1 MADGA
6 VRRLTAVFGANTSG
20 FKKGSNEIK
29 AELTELN
36 TAMYKNKK
44 AQKEVDAELKA
55 LEKQEKELKKA
66 INSVSQPTQEMIRDY
81 ENLKKKTDELTLKK
95 SKLKTE
101 EQELRQKIKN
111 TNKELDEASKKA
123 DKTGLSFEKMGS
135 MLKKATTLAAT
146 GMIGLFTYAQ
156 KMASAAD
163 DINTLAKQTGLST
176 DQIQKFQYA
185 SELIDVDIEVL
196 TGSMAKLVR
205 NMSSAKDGTGQ
216 AYEAFQALGIS
227 IQDSSGNLRN
237 NQDVFNEAVEALSK
251 IEEETQRDAYAMAI
265 FGRSAQ
271 ELNPL
276 ILGGT
281 KQLKEFGDELERNG
295 LILSQSELDK
305 LNEFNDKIDTF
316 KAKFQANMMKNSGE
330 LTEAFDELLDSSD
343 EIIEL
348 IATIIKG
355 SAEIAGF
362 IIDHKEAVLA
372 LAGTYVTLKAAM
384 SIGNL
389 IKSVVTAIQKYTVST
404 KTATVATQA
413 FNASLGKFGI
423 VLIALSALYEA
434 FTSAN
439 KDNEFE
445 TPLNPLVGS
454 TQALKESIEIAV
466 ESTDKE
472 IGILKS
478 RANEYERLR
487 KTKNRT
493 ADEERTLLELAKQLQ
508 EEYPDSIRLIDEKT
522 GAYME
527 LGNQAE
533 ITAQKIMDAA
543 KVEAAGTAYKE
554 AIGNVYNMKA
564 RLAELKKEIENSD
577 LIYSTIEYDDGT
589 IKGLFSGHRR
599 NEKEPKERR
608 IMYENNMYG
617 PTVQDSINDHDP
629 AGMFGMRYY
638 ISEEEKRIGNVVIE
652 YNQLNRELRK
662 ANALVSDLE
671 SEYGA
676 LLSKSYGDGIDEGED
691 LVVILGEL
699 EAKYNLLQS
708 AESEYNETKKL
719 SQQLLSNI
727 ISQYP
732 ELESEVDS
740 YLAGL
745 ISEEELL
752 SKLSKAYQVD
762 SDNYSKAVLA
772 KNINTTEF
780 YNTLIKNSNTFIND
794 LAKSYGIDLTNYTN
808 LSEAKLAI
816 QKKYLYFS
824 AKNWEKYYNAE
835 KDSFTISDRDLMQY
849 KKELMM
855 QGYTSAQANSMVNKY
870 KMERQQAIQAVN
882 AWKAISS
889 KLDDSLNNLGGL
901 YKPTF
906 SNSTNISGGSGG
918 NNGSTGSNGSSSIKN
933 TDSVYDKALAAYKKL
948 VDDRIALIQKWTDAE
963 KAAADKRIAAIDAEI
978 EARKKLK
985 EDADITKQINAVKA
999 QLKYSKLDNFSR
1011 MELERQLKSLER
1023 EKEETLWLRAKESQ
1037 KQAIKDE
1044 SDDYINEWN
1053 EIIEKIRANEKNATE
1068 IFTDLENGYKSTQ
1081 TIVNNN
1087 STTANIK
1094 IVTQGLTAGQV
1105 EQKIKDKLGMELI
1118 T

>member
-176 DQIQKFQYA
+176 DEIQKFQYA

-281 KQLKEFGDELERNG
+281 QQLKEFGDELERNG

-348 IATIIKG
+348 ISMLIKG
-355 SAEIAGF
+355 GAKIAG
-362 IIDHKEAVLA
+362 IIVDNKEAILA
-372 LAGTYVTLKAAM
+372 LISVIATLKITMNIADTVSSAVKM
-384 SIGNL
+384 
-389 IKSVVTAIQKYTVST
+389 IKSFKEATEGATAAQTALNAVKTAGPYIAIAGGLTMAITSITALVKDQT
-404 KTATVATQA
+404 KTVDEGAKK
-413 FNASLGKFGI
+413 FND
-423 VLIALSALYEA
+423 LIGTTEQLKQSIIEA
-434 FTSAN
+434 TSAA
-439 KDNEFE
+439 ELE
-445 TPLNPLVGS
+445 
-454 TQALKESIEIAV
+454 AEM
-466 ESTDKE
+466 
-472 IGILKS
+472 LKS
-478 RANEYERLR
+478 KGEKYEELR
-487 KTKNRT
+487 QKINRT
-493 ADEERTLLELAKQLQ
+493 ATEEELLHSIATEM
-508 EEYPDSIRLIDEKT
+508 EEKYAGQIDLIDEKT
-522 GAYME
+522 GAYKE

-533 ITAQKIMDAA
+533 ITAKQLVESAER
-543 KVEAAGTAYKE
+543 EAAAAAMQEIIKTKRASEARMAVIRAQLESNSHVSSIYEQEDGRIKSRIDGVFEVEDSDDTTWGDIVLWFDYQRNIADLTAEYNGLNSELNATE
-554 AIGNVYNMKA
+554 AA
-564 RLAELKKEIENSD
+564 
-577 LIYSTIEYDDGT
+577 
-589 IKGLFSGHRR
+589 
-599 NEKEPKERR
+599 
-608 IMYENNMYG
+608 
-617 PTVQDSINDHDP
+617 
-629 AGMFGMRYY
+629 
-638 ISEEEKRIGNVVIE
+638 ISELTSKYGDL
-652 YNQLNRELRK
+652 YTQEL
-662 ANALVSDLE
+662 
-671 SEYGA
+671 
-676 LLSKSYGDGIDEGED
+676 LLSKSKGEENEIGKN
-691 LVVILGEL
+691 LLTTLGEL

-708 AESEYNETKKL
+708 AESEYNETKEL
-719 SQQLLSNI
+719 SQQILSNI
-727 ISQYP
+727 ISKYP
-732 ELESEVDS
+732 ELKSEVDS

-780 YNTLIKNSNTFIND
+780 YNTLIKNSNTYINE
-794 LAKSYGIDLTNYTN
+794 LAKQYGIDLTNYKKLN
-808 LSEAKLAI
+808 DAKLAI
-816 QKKYLYFS
+816 QKKFLS
-824 AKNWEKYYNAE
+824 VNAKNWEKYYNAE

-849 KKELMM
+849 KKELM
-855 QGYTSAQANSMVNKY
+855 QAGYSSTQANSMVNVY

-889 KLDDSLNNLGGL
+889 KLDDSLNGLGNL

-918 NNGSTGSNGSSSIKN
+918 SNGGSGSVGGSSSGKN

>member
-135 MLKKATTLAAT
+135 MLKKVTTLAAT

-176 DQIQKFQYA
+176 DEIQKFQYA
-185 SELIDVDIEVL
+185 AELIDVDIEVL

-348 IATIIKG
+348 ISMLIKG
-355 SAEIAGF
+355 GAKIAG
-362 IIDHKEAVLA
+362 IIVDNKEAILA
-372 LAGTYVTLKAAM
+372 LISVIATLKITMNIADTVSSAVKM
-384 SIGNL
+384 
-389 IKSVVTAIQKYTVST
+389 IKSFKEATEGATAAQTALNAVKTAGPYIAIAGGLTMAITSITALVKDQT
-404 KTATVATQA
+404 KTVDEGAKK
-413 FNASLGKFGI
+413 FND
-423 VLIALSALYEA
+423 LIGTTEQLKQSIIEA
-434 FTSAN
+434 TSAA
-439 KDNEFE
+439 ELE
-445 TPLNPLVGS
+445 
-454 TQALKESIEIAV
+454 AEM
-466 ESTDKE
+466 
-472 IGILKS
+472 LKS
-478 RANEYERLR
+478 KGEKYEELR
-487 KTKNRT
+487 QKINRT
-493 ADEERTLLELAKQLQ
+493 ATEEELLHSIATEM
-508 EEYPDSIRLIDEKT
+508 EEKYAGQIDLIDEKT
-522 GAYME
+522 GAYKE

-533 ITAQKIMDAA
+533 ITAKQLVESAER
-543 KVEAAGTAYKE
+543 EAAAAAMQEIIKTKRASEARMAVIRAQLESNSHVSSIYEQEDGRIKSRIDGVFEVEDSDDTTWGDIVLWFDYQRNIADLTAEYNGLNSELNATE
-554 AIGNVYNMKA
+554 AA
-564 RLAELKKEIENSD
+564 
-577 LIYSTIEYDDGT
+577 
-589 IKGLFSGHRR
+589 
-599 NEKEPKERR
+599 
-608 IMYENNMYG
+608 
-617 PTVQDSINDHDP
+617 
-629 AGMFGMRYY
+629 
-638 ISEEEKRIGNVVIE
+638 ISELTSKYGDL
-652 YNQLNRELRK
+652 YTQEL
-662 ANALVSDLE
+662 
-671 SEYGA
+671 
-676 LLSKSYGDGIDEGED
+676 LLSKSKGEENEIGKN
-691 LVVILGEL
+691 LLTTLGEL

-708 AESEYNETKKL
+708 AESEYNETKEL
-719 SQQLLSNI
+719 SQQILSNI
-727 ISQYP
+727 ISKYP
-732 ELESEVDS
+732 ELKSEVDS

-780 YNTLIKNSNTFIND
+780 YNTLIKNSNTYINE
-794 LAKSYGIDLTNYTN
+794 LANQYGIDLNNYKKLN
-808 LSEAKLAI
+808 DAKLAI
-816 QKKYLYFS
+816 QKKFLS
-824 AKNWEKYYNAE
+824 VNAKNWEKYYNAE

-849 KKELMM
+849 KKELM
-855 QGYTSAQANSMVNKY
+855 QAGYSSTQANSMVNVY

-918 NNGSTGSNGSSSIKN
+918 SNGGSGSVGGSSSGKN

>member
-281 KQLKEFGDELERNG
+281 QQLKEFGDELERNG

-348 IATIIKG
+348 ISMLIKG
-355 SAEIAGF
+355 GAKIAG
-362 IIDHKEAVLA
+362 IIVDNKEAILA
-372 LAGTYVTLKAAM
+372 LISVIATLKITMNIADTVSSAVKM
-384 SIGNL
+384 
-389 IKSVVTAIQKYTVST
+389 IKSFKEATEGATAAQTALNAVKTAGPYIAIAGGLTMAITSITALVKDQT
-404 KTATVATQA
+404 KTVDEGAKK
-413 FNASLGKFGI
+413 FND
-423 VLIALSALYEA
+423 LIGTTEQLKQSIIEA
-434 FTSAN
+434 TSAA
-439 KDNEFE
+439 ELE
-445 TPLNPLVGS
+445 
-454 TQALKESIEIAV
+454 AEM
-466 ESTDKE
+466 
-472 IGILKS
+472 LKS
-478 RANEYERLR
+478 KGEKYEELR
-487 KTKNRT
+487 QKINRT
-493 ADEERTLLELAKQLQ
+493 ATEEELLHSIATEM
-508 EEYPDSIRLIDEKT
+508 EEKYAGQIDLIDEKT
-522 GAYME
+522 GAYKE

-533 ITAQKIMDAA
+533 ITAKQLVESAER
-543 KVEAAGTAYKE
+543 EAAAAAMQEIIKTKRASEARMAVIRAQLESNSHVSSIYEQEDGRIKSRIDGAFEVEDSDDTTWGDIVLWFDYQRNIADLTAEYNGLNSELNATE
-554 AIGNVYNMKA
+554 AA
-564 RLAELKKEIENSD
+564 
-577 LIYSTIEYDDGT
+577 
-589 IKGLFSGHRR
+589 
-599 NEKEPKERR
+599 
-608 IMYENNMYG
+608 
-617 PTVQDSINDHDP
+617 
-629 AGMFGMRYY
+629 
-638 ISEEEKRIGNVVIE
+638 ISELTSKYGDL
-652 YNQLNRELRK
+652 YTQEL
-662 ANALVSDLE
+662 
-671 SEYGA
+671 
-676 LLSKSYGDGIDEGED
+676 LLSKSKGEENEIGKN
-691 LVVILGEL
+691 LLTTLGEL
-699 EAKYNLLQS
+699 EDKYNLLQS

-740 YLAGL
+740 YLSGL
-745 ISEEELL
+745 ISEKELL
-752 SKLSKAYQVD
+752 SKLSEAYKVD

-772 KNINTTEF
+772 KNKNTTEF
-780 YNTLIKNSNTFIND
+780 YNTLIKNSNTYINE
-794 LAKSYGIDLTNYTN
+794 LANQYGIDLNNYKKLN
-808 LSEAKLAI
+808 DAKLAI
-816 QKKYLYFS
+816 QKKFLS
-824 AKNWEKYYNAE
+824 VNAKNWEKYYNAE

-849 KKELMM
+849 KKELM
-855 QGYTSAQANSMVNKY
+855 QAGYSSTQANSMVNVY

-889 KLDDSLNNLGGL
+889 KLDDSLNGLGNL

-918 NNGSTGSNGSSSIKN
+918 SNGGSGSVGGSSSGKN

>member
-6 VRRLTAVFGANTSG
+6 VRKLTAVFGANTSG
-20 FKKGSNEIK
+20 FKKGTNEIK

-66 INSVSQPTQEMIRDY
+66 INSVNQPTQEMIREY

-95 SKLKTE
+95 SKLKSE
-101 EQELRQKIKN
+101 EQELRIKIKN

-135 MLKKATTLAAT
+135 LLKRAGTLAAT

-176 DQIQKFQYA
+176 DEIQKFQYA

-281 KQLKEFGDELERNG
+281 QQLKEFGDELERNG

-348 IATIIKG
+348 ISMLIKG
-355 SAEIAGF
+355 GAKIAG
-362 IIDHKEAVLA
+362 IIVDNKEAILA
-372 LAGTYVTLKAAM
+372 LISVIATLKISMNIADTVSSAVKM
-384 SIGNL
+384 
-389 IKSVVTAIQKYTVST
+389 IKSFKEATEGATAAQT
-404 KTATVATQA
+404 A
-413 FNASLGKFGI
+413 FNAVKSAGPYIAIAGGLAMAITSITALVKDQTKTVDEGAKKFNDLIGTTEQLKQSI
-423 VLIALSALYEA
+423 VEA
-434 FTSAN
+434 TSAA
-439 KDNEFE
+439 ELE
-445 TPLNPLVGS
+445 
-454 TQALKESIEIAV
+454 AEM
-466 ESTDKE
+466 
-472 IGILKS
+472 LKS
-478 RANEYERLR
+478 KGEKYEELR
-487 KTKNRT
+487 QKINRT
-493 ADEERTLLELAKQLQ
+493 ATEEELLHSIATDM
-508 EEYPDSIRLIDEKT
+508 EEKYAGQIDLIDEKT
-522 GAYME
+522 GAYKE

-533 ITAQKIMDAA
+533 ITAKQLVESAER
-543 KVEAAGTAYKE
+543 EAAAAAMQEIIKTKRASEARMSVIRAQLESNSHVSSIYEQEDGRIKSRIDGVFEVEDSDDTTWGDIVLWFDYQRNIADLTAEYNGLNSELNATE
-554 AIGNVYNMKA
+554 AA
-564 RLAELKKEIENSD
+564 
-577 LIYSTIEYDDGT
+577 
-589 IKGLFSGHRR
+589 
-599 NEKEPKERR
+599 
-608 IMYENNMYG
+608 
-617 PTVQDSINDHDP
+617 
-629 AGMFGMRYY
+629 
-638 ISEEEKRIGNVVIE
+638 ISELTSKYGDL
-652 YNQLNRELRK
+652 YTQEL
-662 ANALVSDLE
+662 
-671 SEYGA
+671 
-676 LLSKSYGDGIDEGED
+676 LLSKSKGEENEKGKN
-691 LVVILGEL
+691 LLTTLGEL
-699 EAKYNLLQS
+699 EDKYNLLQS

-719 SQQLLSNI
+719 SQQILSNI
-727 ISQYP
+727 ISKYP
-732 ELESEVDS
+732 ELKSEVDS

-772 KNINTTEF
+772 KNKNTTEF
-780 YNTLIKNSNTFIND
+780 YNTLIKNSNTYINE
-794 LAKSYGIDLTNYTN
+794 LAKQYGIDLTNYKKLN
-808 LSEAKLAI
+808 DAKIAI
-816 QKKYLYFS
+816 QKEFLSKN

-849 KKELMM
+849 KKELM
-855 QGYTSAQANSMVNKY
+855 QAGYSSTQANSMVNVY

-889 KLDDSLNNLGGL
+889 KLDNSLNGLGNL
-901 YKPTF
+901 YTPTF

-918 NNGSTGSNGSSSIKN
+918 SGGSNGSTGSGGSSSVKN

-963 KAAADKRIAAIDAEI
+963 KAAADERIAAIDAEI

-985 EDADITKQINAVKA
+985 EDTDINKQIDAVKA

-1011 MELERQLKSLER
+1011 MELERQLKSLET
-1023 EKEETLWLRAKESQ
+1023 EKEETLWQRAKEAE
-1037 KQAIKDE
+1037 KQAISDE
-1044 SDDYINEWN
+1044 SEKKIQEWN
-1053 EIIEKIRANEKNATE
+1053 DLSEKIRNNEKNATE

>member
-66 INSVSQPTQEMIRDY
+66 INSVNQPTQEMIRDY

-176 DQIQKFQYA
+176 DEIQKFQYA

-196 TGSMAKLVR
+196 TGSMARLVR

-227 IQDSSGNLRN
+227 IHDSSGNLRN

-281 KQLKEFGDELERNG
+281 QQLKEFGDELERNG

-316 KAKFQANMMKNSGE
+316 KAKFQASMMKNSGE
-330 LTEAFDELLDSSD
+330 LTEAFDELLDRSD

-362 IIDHKEAVLA
+362 IIDHKEAILA
-372 LAGTYVTLKAAM
+372 LAGTYVTLKSAM

-389 IKSVVTAIQKYTVST
+389 IKSVVVEIKSYTAATAAATTATNSFNTSLGMIGLAIAALIAIIEVDKSLWSWFVDELDKATGASDFLSKLPTINKELLNSTKSLNESIESAINASKAEAEALIAKGEEYEKLRKKINRTAEEEANLYSIASELQRAYPNQISLIDNQTGAYKELGKQAETTAEQLMLSAEKQARANALVEAYTKKYQIEAEIKTAEQKVNDIYKSPEGAVLSDDVISNALTELGELRVELENIDSLISDLAAGGVTVADAEYTVNTLEELAEKYYLLENAQYEFNKQQEISQDTLQKIIQKYPSL
-404 KTATVATQA
+404 QA
-413 FNASLGKFGI
+413 VVNDYVEGLISGKVVI
-423 VLIALSALYEA
+423 EKLSALYE
-434 FTSAN
+434 
-439 KDNEFE
+439 
-445 TPLNPLVGS
+445 
-454 TQALKESIEIAV
+454 I
-466 ESTDKE
+466 
-472 IGILKS
+472 
-478 RANEYERLR
+478 
-487 KTKNRT
+487 
-493 ADEERTLLELAKQLQ
+493 
-508 EEYPDSIRLIDEKT
+508 DSVNYGK
-522 GAYME
+522 A
-527 LGNQAE
+527 A
-533 ITAQKIMDAA
+533 AA
-543 KVEAAGTAYKE
+543 KEMYTKGF
-554 AIGNVYNMKA
+554 
-564 RLAELKKEIENSD
+564 
-577 LIYSTIEYDDGT
+577 YSE
-589 IKGLFSGHRR
+589 
-599 NEKEPKERR
+599 
-608 IMYENNMYG
+608 
-617 PTVQDSINDHDP
+617 
-629 AGMFGMRYY
+629 
-638 ISEEEKRIGNVVIE
+638 
-652 YNQLNRELRK
+652 
-662 ANALVSDLE
+662 
-671 SEYGA
+671 
-676 LLSKSYGDGIDEGED
+676 
-691 LVVILGEL
+691 
-699 EAKYNLLQS
+699 
-708 AESEYNETKKL
+708 
-719 SQQLLSNI
+719 
-727 ISQYP
+727 
-732 ELESEVDS
+732 
-740 YLAGL
+740 
-745 ISEEELL
+745 
-752 SKLSKAYQVD
+752 
-762 SDNYSKAVLA
+762 
-772 KNINTTEF
+772 
-780 YNTLIKNSNTFIND
+780 LIKNSNTYISKLANHYGVD
-794 LAKSYGIDLTNYTN
+794 LKNYKN
-808 LSEAKLAI
+808 LYEAKLAI
-816 QKKYLYFS
+816 QKAYLTAN

-849 KKELMM
+849 KKELM
-855 QGYTSAQANSMVNKY
+855 QAGYSSTQANSMVNVY

-882 AWKAISS
+882 AWKSVNS
-889 KLDDSLNNLGGL
+889 KLDNSLNDLNYLGDL

-906 SNSTNISGGSGG
+906 PNSTNTSGGGGGSNGGSGSVG
-918 NNGSTGSNGSSSIKN
+918 GSSSEKN

-963 KAAADKRIAAIDAEI
+963 KAAADERIAAIDAEI

-985 EDADITKQINAVKA
+985 EDADINKQIDAVKA

-1023 EKEETLWLRAKESQ
+1023 EKEETLWLRAKEAQ

-1053 EIIEKIRANEKNATE
+1053 DIIEKIRANEKNATE